1 GAAWDK
7 FRKAHARFPPHH
19 FSKLYCAL
27 RPDSH
32 PEYSARLMFSLF
44 ILFWSVVR
52 FSPRRSAAPPW
63 PAILPEAAIKASIMA
78 CRSACSKLGAAEAT
92 ERTDGFFSSARGTF
106 NSSPCVKMTQ

>member
-1 GAAWDK
+1 MFVAEQRQRLWHPFRSDSTADNE
-7 FRKAHARFPPHH
+7 RKAVIPPKFWARFPE
-19 FSKLYCAL
+19 
-27 RPDSH
+27 RPDAH

-92 ERTDGFFSSARGTF
+92 DRSDTFFSSA
-106 NSSPCVKMTQ
+106 